1 MIKNSSSNSE
11 VTSLESMVNNTCF
24 CKLREQCKDKNSP
37 ECMRHRNLVAE
48 FMADKHR
55 KATNKES

>member
-1 MIKNSSSNSE
+1 MINNSNSNPAI
-11 VTSLESMVNNTCF
+11 TSLETMINNTCF

-48 FMADKHR
+48 FMADKHN
-55 KATNKES
+55 KPLNKES